1 VTVIAS
7 IDSQSILKATN
18 LLKEGRLVAMPTETV
33 YGLGADATNS
43 RAVAA
48 IYAAKGRPSFNPL
61 IAHVS
66 DLTQALKEAEFS
78 ETALKLAEKFW
89 PGPLTIVAPI
99 SFQCS
104 VCDLAR
110 AGLDSVALRMPT
122 DLTAQRLI
130 KALGRP
136 IAAPS
141 ANRSGHISSVTAE
154 HVASDLLGKIDLIL
168 DGGPTKLGLESTII
182 SFCQATPIILRSG
195 IIAREEI
202 EEFLNQRLT
211 SLVKDKVIAPGMTL
225 SHYAP
230 LAALRLNA
238 KDIAE
243 DEAAI
248 DFGAQFNQFR
258 KTNLWMRDLSATQN
272 LIEAASNLFTF
283 LREADKSGTKK
294 IAVASIPRHGLGEAI
309 NDRLMRASMPNNIA

>member
-1 VTVIAS
+1 
-7 IDSQSILKATN
+7 
-18 LLKEGRLVAMPTETV
+18 
-33 YGLGADATNS
+33 
-43 RAVAA
+43 
-48 IYAAKGRPSFNPL
+48 
-61 IAHVS
+61 
-66 DLTQALKEAEFS
+66 
-78 ETALKLAEKFW
+78 
-89 PGPLTIVAPI
+89 
-99 SFQCS
+99 
-104 VCDLAR
+104 
-110 AGLDSVALRMPT
+110 
-122 DLTAQRLI
+122 
-130 KALGRP
+130 
-136 IAAPS
+136 
-141 ANRSGHISSVTAE
+141 
-154 HVASDLLGKIDLIL
+154 
-168 DGGPTKLGLESTII
+168 
-182 SFCQATPIILRSG
+182 
-195 IIAREEI
+195 
-202 EEFLNQRLT
+202 
-211 SLVKDKVIAPGMTL
+211 MTL